1 MIINTGWLKKYI
13 DIPFKTDEL
22 AEKLTFSGLE
32 TKPVRTIDARLQA
45 VQVAEILQIKPH
57 PNSDHLTLCTVT
69 NGNEQITVVCG
80 APNVKVGQ
88 KVPLALAG
96 TTLPN
101 GLKLQKV
108 RIRGV
113 ESAGMLCAED
123 ELGLSADHSGIMVL
137 PADTPVGISLFDY
150 LEKAEQSLEV
160 ELTPNRPDCASHI
173 GVAREISL
181 LTGGDLK
188 IPVIHLREG
197 KELTDRYIKVTIADP
212 EACPRYAARLV
223 KNVTIGPSP
232 EWLVAALES
241 IGLRSIN
248 NVVDAANYVLMETG
262 HPLHTFDYAQI
273 RGQQIIVRKAQPGE
287 IVTTLDGIERRLS
300 PDILLICDA
309 ERPVAIAGIM
319 GLANSEINAG
329 TRDVLIESA
338 YFQPQTIRK
347 GSKFL
352 GLQTDASYRFER
364 GADIEGLIY
373 ALNRVADLIVTVA
386 GGEICQGIV
395 DAYPRPYQPSQVQIR
410 FAKIDALIGNHY
422 EPQRVIWLLK
432 KLGCQILN
440 QDNESVEVMP
450 PSWRPDL
457 EREVDFIEEVL
468 RINGMNAVPLTPKL
482 PVHPMITTNQRYE
495 QIEKLRNLMVACGY
509 YEHFS
514 NSLVSA
520 DDTQFTLRPVKAVKL
535 RNPLS
540 QEMAYLRTAIVPGLI
555 AAAKRNINRRQTN
568 LQLFELGYVQEADD
582 AAETMTREYLH
593 LGVLVSGLWEE
604 QHWSYPARKA
614 DFFTLKG
621 LLEEIG
627 RCFGIRAITFQE
639 TEHALMQNLV
649 TATVEGE
656 LIAWLGQVEPR
667 YQQQKWD
674 IEQPLWVMEVD
685 AEVLLRHAQFATRFQ
700 ELPVYPTVERDIS
713 IVVERDLPVATV
725 AAKIGQQ
732 GGNLL
737 RKIKFYDLYSGKN
750 IDNDKKSLTFNLVFQ
765 ASERTLQDV
774 EVDQIMQNIIDALK
788 NELGARLR

>member
-13 DIPFKTDEL
+13 DIPYKTSEL

-32 TKPVRTIDARLQA
+32 TKPIRSIDARLQA
-45 VQVAEILQIKPH
+45 VRVAEIIDIRPH
-57 PNSDHLTLCTVT
+57 PNSNHLTLCTVT
-69 NGNEQITVVCG
+69 TGNEQITVVCG
-80 APNVKVGQ
+80 APNIKVGQ

-96 TTLPN
+96 TTLPS
-101 GLKLQKV
+101 GLTIQKV
-108 RIRGV
+108 RIRGI

-123 ELGLSADHSGIMVL
+123 ELGLSDDHSGIVVL
-137 PADTPVGISLFDY
+137 PADIPVGISLSDY

-173 GVAREISL
+173 GVAREVSL

-188 IPVIHLREG
+188 IPVIHLRESN
-197 KELTDRYIKVTIADP
+197 EPTDRYIKVTIADP

-232 EWLVAALES
+232 NWLVAALDS

-273 RGQQIIVRKAQPGE
+273 RGQQIIVRKAQPDE
-287 IVTTLDGIERRLS
+287 IVTTLDGVERRLC

-319 GLANSEINAG
+319 GLANSEINAE

-373 ALNRVADLIVTVA
+373 ALNRAADLIVTVA
-386 GGEICQGIV
+386 GGEICEGIV
-395 DAYPRPYQPSQVQIR
+395 DAYPRSYQPSRVRIR
-410 FAKIDALIGNHY
+410 FAKIDALIGTHY
-422 EPQRVIWLLK
+422 EHQRVVWLLK
-432 KLGCQILN
+432 KLGCHILN
-440 QDNESVEVMP
+440 QDGESVTVMP
-450 PSWRPDL
+450 PSWRLDL

-520 DDTQFTLRPVKAVKL
+520 DDTQFTLRPVTAVKL

-540 QEMAYLRTAIVPGLI
+540 QEMAYLRTAVVPGLI

-568 LQLFELGYVQEADD
+568 LQLFELGYIQEADD
-582 AAETMTREYLH
+582 AAETMAREYLH
-593 LGVLVSGLWEE
+593 LGVVVCGLWEE
-604 QHWSYPARKA
+604 QHWSHPARKA

-627 RCFGIRAITFQE
+627 HCFGIRAITFQE
-639 TEHALMQNLV
+639 TEHALMQNSV

-656 LIAWLGQVEPR
+656 LIAWLGQVEPH

-674 IEQPLWVMEVD
+674 IEQPIWVMEVD

-700 ELPVYPTVERDIS
+700 ELPVYPSVERDIS
-713 IVVERDLPVATV
+713 IVVERDLPVAIV

-774 EVDQIMQNIIDALK
+774 EVDQIMQNIIDVLK